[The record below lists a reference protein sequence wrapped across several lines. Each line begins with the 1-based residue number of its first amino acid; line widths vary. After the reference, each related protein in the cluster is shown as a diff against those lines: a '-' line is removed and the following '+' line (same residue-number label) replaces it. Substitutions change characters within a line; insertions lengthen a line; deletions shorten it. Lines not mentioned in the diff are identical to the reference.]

1 MSGPPRLTYSYT
13 AIEQFQTCPRQFEAQ
28 RVLKVIKNAET
39 FERSSGTDG
48 HTAIE
53 NAFKYNAPI
62 TPEHAQ
68 HQWMVNWG
76 YHQPW
81 TKIYTEVPLAM
92 DRDWN
97 PLPLGMNGEIPWG
110 RTHTF
115 AKLDYLAHDEHQQL
129 LTYADWKFGK
139 SNKPKPAQIEY
150 GLLLGMLAVPSIQ
163 VGQGFLVF
171 SDHTIPPPVIL
182 RRADLP
188 RTQAIWM
195 ARINEIEEAAANKH
209 FPAKP
214 SGLCFGW
221 CNYTQCEH
229 WKPKKVK

>member
-1 MSGPPRLTYSYT
+1 MSAPPRLTFSYT

-28 RVLKVIKNAET
+28 RILKVIKNAESA
-39 FERSSGTDG
+39 ERSGGTDG

-53 NAFKYNAPI
+53 NAIKYRQHVEPA
-62 TPEHAQ
+62 HAQ
-68 HQWMVNWG
+68 HQWMVDLA
-76 YHQPW
+76 YQLPW
-81 TKIYTEVPLAM
+81 TRAYTEIPLAM
-92 DRDWN
+92 DRDWQ

-115 AKLDYLAHDEHQQL
+115 AKLDFLGHHAQNETLVY
-129 LTYADWKFGK
+129 TDWKFGK

-150 GLLLGMLAVPSIQ
+150 GLLLSMLAMPS
-163 VGQGFLVF
+163 VKEGHGYLVF
-171 SDHTIPPPVIL
+171 ADRTVPPPVVL
-182 RRADLP
+182 RRDDLP

-195 ARINEIEEAAANKH
+195 ARINEIEEAAINKH

-221 CNYTQCEH
+221 CNYTACEH